1 MSNPTTPFSWQMPT
15 ATDLVTDLPAD
26 FEVFGQAVATSMA
39 DLLGGTSGQILAKN
53 SNTDMD
59 FVWVTNDVGDI
70 TAVTAGTGI
79 SGGGTSGAVT
89 ITNSMATEI
98 TAKGDLIVGTGSAT
112 FDNLAAG
119 ANGSTIVADS
129 STSTGLRYQAS
140 QAAGKNAI
148 INGGFDI
155 WQRATSSTTTSGYV
169 AADRWTVF
177 SGGAVTWARE
187 STTVPAGST
196 YSMKIT
202 AGASIQ
208 PILYQNIET
217 ANAIQFAGKNVT
229 LSLLAQASTNTNITF
244 DIQWSSAVDNPS
256 GGSWTTLTAT
266 SGGSGTAT
274 TSGFTQLN
282 GVFAIPSTAKSLFVR
297 VYTSG
302 NIANGVIV
310 YYGQIQLELGSVA
323 TAFTRAGGTIQG
335 ELAAC
340 QRYYQLIASGTSQLI
355 GQGYYFAAAQVE
367 CLINLPVEMRT
378 KPTISIV
385 TGTGYYSAN
394 SSGGGADAINSLTI
408 GNETTSR
415 SLFLYNDTQAAGTA
429 GQGCRIQT
437 SNAAAF
443 IAVQAEL

>member
-1 MSNPTTPFSWQMPT
+1 
-15 ATDLVTDLPAD
+15 
-26 FEVFGQAVATSMA
+26 
-39 DLLGGTSGQILAKN
+39 
-53 SNTDMD
+53 
-59 FVWVTNDVGDI
+59 
-70 TAVTAGTGI
+70 
-79 SGGGTSGAVT
+79 
-89 ITNSMATEI
+89 MATEI

-340 QRYYQLIASGTSQLI
+340 QRYYYRTTGQAAAANDLTTGYINNSTNAAGIVRLPVTMRVAPTCNASAAGDFGFTWSAGTSTITGLGI
-355 GQGYYFAAAQVE
+355 DRTSPDSINLRLVTSGLTTGQGGV
-367 CLINLPVEMRT
+367 LVIL
-378 KPTISIV
+378 
-385 TGTGYYSAN
+385 TGTSKWLEA
-394 SSGGGADAINSLTI
+394 S
-408 GNETTSR
+408 
-415 SLFLYNDTQAAGTA
+415 
-429 GQGCRIQT
+429 
-437 SNAAAF
+437 
-443 IAVQAEL
+443 AEL